1 MSTERLFSGRPLII
15 ATQHNKNLFI
25 APMLAERLKIQS
37 FTPTDLDTDLFGTFS
52 GEVERLQSP
61 VEVARCK
68 CELAM
73 DRYGYDLALASEGS
87 FGPHPE
93 IGFLPLNQELLLL
106 SDKRNKREYIIRHHS
121 LHTNFSGA
129 LVTTEEELQR
139 FAEAALFPSHAL
151 ILRKIKEEA
160 LAITK
165 GIVNPDQ
172 LTSVF
177 HDLFSRFGQVYVETD
192 MRALYNPTRMSVI
205 QEATEKLIQLLQSCC
220 PSCNSPGYAT
230 VEAIAGLPCNQ
241 CGSATRSTLA
251 HIFRCAECQHEEQ
264 KKYPHK
270 KKWEDPGHCHYCN
283 P

>member
-1 MSTERLFSGRPLII
+1 MSAERFFSGRQLII
-15 ATQHNKNLFI
+15 ATRHNKNLFI

-37 FTPTDLDTDLFGTFS
+37 FTPADLDTDAFGTFS

-61 VEVARCK
+61 VEVARSK

-73 DRYGYDLALASEGS
+73 DKYGYDLALASEGS

-106 SDKRNKREYIIRHHS
+106 SDKKNKREYVIRHHS
-121 LHTNFSGA
+121 LNTNFSA
-129 LVTTEEELQR
+129 SLISTEQELQH
-139 FAEAALFPSHAL
+139 FSEAALFPSHAL
-151 ILRKIKEEA
+151 ILRKNKEEP

-165 GIVNPDQ
+165 GIVSPDQ

-177 HDLFSRFGQVYVETD
+177 RDLLSRFGQVYVETD

-220 PSCNSPGYAT
+220 PSCKSPGYAI
-230 VEAIAGLPCNQ
+230 VEAIAGLPCSQ

-251 HIFRCAECQHEEQ
+251 HLFRCADCQYEEH
-264 KKYPHK
+264 KKYPQQK
-270 KKWEDPGHCHYCN
+270 QVEDPGYCNYCN